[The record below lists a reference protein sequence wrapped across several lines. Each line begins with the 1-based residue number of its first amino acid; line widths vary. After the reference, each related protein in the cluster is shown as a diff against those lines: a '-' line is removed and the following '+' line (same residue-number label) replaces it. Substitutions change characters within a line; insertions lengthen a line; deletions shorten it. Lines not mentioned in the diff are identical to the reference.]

1 MAADRADV
9 NEGDGEIAGARG
21 CGPGRANN
29 WEEKMAYVVSKDEL
43 PHSGSAHKFEGYQ
56 YGGADVSFFIS
67 DTPPGKGPSLH
78 THPYAEV
85 FVVQEGELT
94 FTVGETT
101 FRATEGQIV
110 VAPAGTPHKF
120 VNPGTRRTCHVDIHT
135 RGRMS
140 TEWLEER

>member
-1 MAADRADV
+1 MAHV
-9 NEGDGEIAGARG
+9 I
-21 CGPGRANN
+21 
-29 WEEKMAYVVSKDEL
+29 SKNEL
-43 PHSGSAHKFEGYQ
+43 PHSGSAHKFEWFRYG
-56 YGGADVSFFIS
+56 GGADVSFFVS

-101 FRATEGQIV
+101 VGATEGQIV
-110 VAPAGTPHKF
+110 VAPADTPHKF
-120 VNPGTRRTCHVDIHT
+120 VNSGACRARHIDIHT

>member
-1 MAADRADV
+1 LAAGRADA
-9 NEGDGEIAGARG
+9 NEGDDRGAGAG
-21 CGPGRANN
+21 DPFPGGANN
-29 WEEKMAYVVSKDEL
+29 REEKMAHVISKNEL
-43 PHSGSAHKFEGYQ
+43 PHSGSAHKFEGFQ

-67 DTPPGKGPSLH
+67 DTPPGKGPGLH

-101 FRATEGQIV
+101 VGATGGQIV
-110 VAPAGTPHKF
+110 VVPAGTPHKF
-120 VNPGTRRTCHVDIHT
+120 VNSGARRARHMDIHT

-140 TEWLEER
+140 TEWLEES